1 MAKRLSYEEKKEKL
15 FVDIINKMF
24 EIAGHKVTFEDIKVR
39 KDAWYNDWTMTEQQY
54 DEWVNWG
61 KKYIAK
67 SLRLPATMAEKNMR
81 FFALNYG
88 LKFRNTLK

>member
-1 MAKRLSYEEKKEKL
+1 MAKRLSREEKNEKIVEDL
-15 FVDIINKMF
+15 INQMFIIADHNIKYD
-24 EIAGHKVTFEDIKVR
+24 EIKHR
-39 KDAWYNDWTMTEQQY
+39 KDNWYNDWTMTEQQY

-61 KKYIAK
+61 KKYMAK
-67 SLRLPATMAEKNMR
+67 SLRLPAIMAEKNMR